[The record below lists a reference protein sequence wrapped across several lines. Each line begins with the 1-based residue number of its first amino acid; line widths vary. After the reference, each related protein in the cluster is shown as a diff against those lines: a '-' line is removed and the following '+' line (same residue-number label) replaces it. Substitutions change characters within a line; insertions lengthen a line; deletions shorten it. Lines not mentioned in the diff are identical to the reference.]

1 MAYIG
6 LARPTIAKLT
16 EPANTYADPFTCG
29 RAIQID
35 ITPQFADCL
44 LYTSPPCNTQD
55 YVRGGC
61 GINRNEVSKWDE
73 ERHMQR

>member
-35 ITPQFADCL
+35 ITPQFAEGS
-44 LYTSPPCNTQD
+44 LYADDIKAEYDKEFKYADITFEHIHTSHQGP
-55 YVRGGC
+55 
-61 GINRNEVSKWDE
+61 
-73 ERHMQR
+73 